1 MVLERWLFNMFHI
14 ILTVGLLLYLYNLN
28 VLSDE

>member
-1 MVLERWLFNMFHI
+1 MDLVHWFFNMFHI

-28 VLSDE
+28 GLSDE

>member
-1 MVLERWLFNMFHI
+1 MILEGWLFNMFHI

-28 VLSDE
+28 ELSDE